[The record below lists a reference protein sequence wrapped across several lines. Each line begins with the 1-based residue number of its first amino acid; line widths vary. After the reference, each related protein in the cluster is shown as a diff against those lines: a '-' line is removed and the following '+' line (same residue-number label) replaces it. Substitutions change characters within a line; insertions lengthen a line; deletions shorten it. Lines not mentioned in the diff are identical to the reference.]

1 MQNKDPG
8 TYQLISTELQKP
20 RNYKSAIIEHNYAYY
35 KQYKHIL
42 AVL

>member
-20 RNYKSAIIEHNYAYY
+20 RNYKSASLNM
-35 KQYKHIL
+35 
-42 AVL
+42 VLDACGS